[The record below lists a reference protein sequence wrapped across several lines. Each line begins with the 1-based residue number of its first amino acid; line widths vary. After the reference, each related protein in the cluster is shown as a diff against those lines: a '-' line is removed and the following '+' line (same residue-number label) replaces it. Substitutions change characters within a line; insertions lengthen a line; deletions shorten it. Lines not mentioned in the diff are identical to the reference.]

1 MMNLSRLSERLERMP
16 MMKAL
21 VPFVLGILLA
31 EHYALPGWF
40 VVMTVLLAG
49 GIAVLFRSAGAMV
62 VLLLSIGFGQAQ
74 LQQRHRTV
82 PQEVWTE
89 FDLCIEGIPSDRGR
103 YTTVE
108 AVATAWHDPVS
119 DEWFAA
125 DDRLMLYVDTLVE
138 VQHGERIVCSGRVRD
153 FRGGAESYR
162 RLMCRRG
169 FAGTFWVAERH
180 VSERNPVFR
189 RTFHARAVERLARLG
204 LSGQADALAR
214 AMVAGDKSRLA
225 SDLRNR
231 YAVSGFSHLLAVSG
245 LHTGIVFGLVY
256 LLFGWLVLFRRGH
269 LYYYAVSAAA
279 VWLFVAAAGFPPSA
293 VRAALLCTL
302 VQGALFAGKEHDA
315 LNSLAVAAFVMLLWR
330 SAWLGDISFQLSFLA
345 VAFLLAWGMPMQRRF
360 RTRWRWLNAAIG
372 AVVVSVVAG
381 VATAPLVSHTFGMIP
396 LVGILLNPI
405 ALLPATVIVL
415 CGTVWMLVPFSF
427 LAPFLRGGIEY
438 SVWVLEAVT
447 RCIERM
453 PGACIEYRL
462 DAPTTVGIYLLFA
475 VATLAMWSVKPRER
489 KSARLRR

>member
-1 MMNLSRLSERLERMP
+1 MHGLSN
-16 MMKAL
+16 
-21 VPFVLGILLA
+21 
-31 EHYALPGWF
+31 GWHGSVF
-40 VVMTVLLAG
+40 
-49 GIAVLFRSAGAMV
+49 
-62 VLLLSIGFGQAQ
+62 
-74 LQQRHRTV
+74 
-82 PQEVWTE
+82 
-89 FDLCIEGIPSDRGR
+89 RGR
-103 YTTVE
+103 PMRLHGRWWPATRV
-108 AVATAWHDPVS
+108 ALHPICATAMQS
-119 DEWFAA
+119 A
-125 DDRLMLYVDTLVE
+125 DS
-138 VQHGERIVCSGRVRD
+138 RI
-153 FRGGAESYR
+153 
-162 RLMCRRG
+162 
-169 FAGTFWVAERH
+169 W
-180 VSERNPVFR
+180 
-189 RTFHARAVERLARLG
+189 
-204 LSGQADALAR
+204 
-214 AMVAGDKSRLA
+214 
-225 SDLRNR
+225 
-231 YAVSGFSHLLAVSG
+231 LAVSG

-447 RCIERM
+447 RGIERM

-475 VATLAMWSVKPRER
+475 VATLAMWSVEPRER